1 MGVKHG
7 APTGINIG
15 IYMNPTKLIGKN
27 REYGIENKQKEML
40 KDNNLELPKSKA
52 IPNFDFD
59 LVMSPKSNKYYTISP
74 GKENK
79 PKRSSRKGKI

>member
-1 MGVKHG
+1 
-7 APTGINIG
+7 
-15 IYMNPTKLIGKN
+15 
-27 REYGIENKQKEML
+27 ML

-59 LVMSPKSNKYYTISP
+59 LVMSPKSNKYYTIIP

-79 PKRSSRKGKI
+79 PKRSSSKGKI